1 MFAAEP
7 SVISPTQDPATVK
20 RRLAFQKSYSQEHGG
35 SWRRKSLIEDARFE
49 TVTNIEFAKRERTL
63 SGRGSI
69 SEEEEVF
76 IQNGDTTSPVET
88 EPPRVYVILVTLK
101 EGMATSLSRIIRVFE
116 TTKVFL
122 EHIESRKSHKPGAIF
137 DVLIQCVCSRQK
149 VTSLMN
155 TIRQNPSTVEV
166 KVVGNKDTENKDT
179 WFPRHIAELDNC
191 THLVTK
197 FEPELDCDHPG
208 FTDEEYKKRRKHI
221 ADIAFEYKHGHP
233 IPRVE
238 YTEEEVATWRHVYK
252 QLIDLFPTHACREHI
267 EAFKGLEKE
276 GVYSE
281 NQIPQLEDVSN
292 FLKRKTGFQLR
303 PVSGLLSARDFLAS
317 LAFRVFQCTQYVRH
331 GSKPDHSPEPDCI
344 HELLGHVPMLSVPAF
359 AQFSQEIGLASLGAT
374 DQDIEKLA
382 TLYWF
387 TVEFGLVRQDGQL
400 RAYGAGTLSSYG
412 ELKHALSDSP
422 KQLPFSPAVT
432 SVQEYTDEDFQP
444 VYFYVESFDDM
455 MQKMRDYASTIKRP
469 LDLRYEPFTQS
480 IQVIEQ
486 RETLE
491 TLSSALRT
499 EVRNLEKLV
508 KRMDLVSV

>member
-1 MFAAEP
+1 MFATEA

-49 TVTNIEFAKRERTL
+49 TVTNIEFAKRERTI
-63 SGRGSI
+63 SNRGSI

-76 IQNGDTTSPVET
+76 TQNGDTPSPVET
-88 EPPRVYVILVTLK
+88 DPSRLYVILVTLK
-101 EGMATSLSRIIRVFE
+101 EGMTASLSRIVRVFE

-122 EHIESRKSHKPGAIF
+122 DHIESRKSHKAGAIF
-137 DVLIQCVCSRQK
+137 DVLIQFVCSRQK

-155 TIRQNPSTVEV
+155 AIRQNPSVEEVTVI
-166 KVVGNKDTENKDT
+166 GDKDADIQDA
-179 WFPRHIAELDNC
+179 WFPRHIGELDNC

-208 FTDEEYKKRRKHI
+208 FTDEEYKKRRKQI

-233 IPRVE
+233 IPRVQ
-238 YTEEEVATWRHVYK
+238 YTREEIATWGHVYK
-252 QLIDLFPTHACREHI
+252 QLKELFPTHACREHI

-276 GVYSE
+276 CGYSE
-281 NQIPQLEDVSN
+281 TNIPQLEDVSN

-331 GSKPDHSPEPDCI
+331 GSKPDHSPEPDCV

-359 AQFSQEIGLASLGAT
+359 AQFSQEIGLASLGAS
-374 DQDIEKLA
+374 DQEIEKLA

-387 TVEFGLVRQDGQL
+387 TVEFGLVRQDGKL

-422 KQLPFSPAVT
+422 KQLPFSPTVT
-432 SVQEYTDEDFQP
+432 SVQEYTDEDLQP
-444 VYFYVESFDDM
+444 IYFYVESFEDM
-455 MQKMRDYASTIKRP
+455 MQKMRDHVSTIKRSV
-469 LDLRYEPFTQS
+469 DLRYDPITQS
-480 IQVIEQ
+480 IQVIEHKD
-486 RETLE
+486 TLE
-491 TLSSALRT
+491 TLASSLRT

-508 KRMDLVSV
+508 KRMDLVFV

>member
-1 MFAAEP
+1 MFATEP
-7 SVISPTQDPATVK
+7 AVMSPTQDPAAVK

-35 SWRRKSLIEDARFE
+35 SWRRKSLIEDAKFE

-63 SGRGSI
+63 SNRGSI

-76 IQNGDTTSPVET
+76 IQNGETTSPVET
-88 EPPRVYVILVTLK
+88 EPSRVYVILVTLK
-101 EGMATSLSRIIRVFE
+101 EGMTSSLSRIIRVFE
-116 TTKVFL
+116 TTKVVV
-122 EHIESRKSHKPGAIF
+122 EHIESRKSQKPGAIF
-137 DVLIQCVCSRQK
+137 DVLIQCVCPRQK

-166 KVVGNKDTENKDT
+166 SVIGDKETEVKEA

-208 FTDEEYKKRRKHI
+208 FTDEVYKERRKQI

-233 IPRVE
+233 IPRVQ
-238 YTEEEVATWRHVYK
+238 YTEEEVATWGHVYRHLK
-252 QLIDLFPTHACREHI
+252 ELFPTHACREHI
-267 EAFKGLEKE
+267 EAFWGLEKE
-276 GVYSE
+276 CGYSE
-281 NQIPQLEDVSN
+281 NSIPQLEDVSN

-331 GSKPDHSPEPDCI
+331 GSKPDHSPEPDCV

-359 AQFSQEIGLASLGAT
+359 AQFSQEIGLASLGAS

-387 TVEFGLVRQDGQL
+387 TVEFGLIRQDGTL

-422 KQLPFSPAVT
+422 RQLPFNPAVT
-432 SVQEYTDEDFQP
+432 SVQEYTDEDLQP
-444 VYFYVESFDDM
+444 VYFFVESFEDM
-455 MQKMRDYASTIKRP
+455 MQKMRDYASSIKRP
-469 LDLRYEPFTQS
+469 ADLRYDPFTQT
-480 IQVIEQ
+480 IQVIEK

-491 TLSSALRT
+491 TVSASLRT
-499 EVRNLEKLV
+499 EIANLEKLV
-508 KRMDLVSV
+508 KRVDLISV